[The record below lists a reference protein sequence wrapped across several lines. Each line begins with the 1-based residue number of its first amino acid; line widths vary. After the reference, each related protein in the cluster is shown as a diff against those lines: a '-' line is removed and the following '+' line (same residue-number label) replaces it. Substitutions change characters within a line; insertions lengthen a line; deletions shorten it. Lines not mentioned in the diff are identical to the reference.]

1 MKGAAE
7 MRDGDEIR
15 LVGSGGA
22 PLLVTVGR
30 PFSAEEIE
38 RRLKSGE
45 WRREGDK
52 PPAGETGTGPQPR
65 TEKLSKASDEPGPGP
80 SPRTEKLSKPED
92 EPGPGP
98 QPRREF
104 LSEPGHRPDQELAAE
119 EAVSGDPERPADTAN
134 KSEWVAYI
142 ARTQHMSRED
152 AANYTKA
159 DLISMAD

>member
-1 MKGAAE
+1 MKGDIE

-22 PLLVTVGR
+22 PFLATVGR

-45 WRREGDK
+45 WHREGDK
-52 PPAGETGTGPQPR
+52 PRQSEAGPQPR
-65 TEKLSKASDEPGPGP
+65 TEKLSKAADDAGPGP

-92 EPGPGP
+92 RPDGGP

-104 LSEPGHRPDQELAAE
+104 LSEPGHRPDQELAADD
-119 EAVSGDPERPADTAN
+119 AAPGDPERPADTAN

-142 ARTQHMSRED
+142 ARTHRMSRED

-159 DLISMAD
+159 DLIAMAD